1 MKNISEWAKANPGCT
16 QADSRKN
23 DLYLN
28 IVSNSMCGLTK
39 EETAKNIKKIISKIS
54 KRVAILDKKNII

>member
-1 MKNISEWAKANPGCT
+1 
-16 QADSRKN
+16 
-23 DLYLN
+23 
-28 IVSNSMCGLTK
+28 MCGLTK